1 MLERRHCGILSAPR
15 GGPRPHLSSCSV
27 PRGPA
32 GPAPILQNRA
42 PWRMDLDGPRRAEEQ
57 GPGLA
62 PPGLERRRA
71 ARGLECGDPATER
84 GAHAGP
90 SALVSPDPRTGW
102 SWRAPGPGPR
112 ACPSRACRPG
122 RNLAPGTWLGGA
134 GTWGARGSPWVPQP
148 WPLWLRGAGSGRLGR
163 AAEERPRVLCP
174 GRVPK
179 GSGAANSGGTGCTR
193 GGEEEPVLQGPNW
206 GRKCGIPAP
215 RNYCLLSH
223 PLPSAGIW
231 DPCPSGSHSPH
242 GEFGPQGDCSSPG
255 GAGLR

>member
-1 MLERRHCGILSAPR
+1 MANPAAVLTPPHLWESAEEGPAEAGVLGGIKFQELLQNMRRCLQRTLVCRPHLNSHINRDNNRYLIEENQCPGNDGWRGWCNLGVFRTAAAQAPCASPTSSVPAPRGRGGEQMLERRHCGILSAPR

-122 RNLAPGTWLGGA
+122 RNLAPGT
-134 GTWGARGSPWVPQP
+134 
-148 WPLWLRGAGSGRLGR
+148 
-163 AAEERPRVLCP
+163 
-174 GRVPK
+174 
-179 GSGAANSGGTGCTR
+179 
-193 GGEEEPVLQGPNW
+193 
-206 GRKCGIPAP
+206 
-215 RNYCLLSH
+215 
-223 PLPSAGIW
+223 
-231 DPCPSGSHSPH
+231 
-242 GEFGPQGDCSSPG
+242 
-255 GAGLR
+255 